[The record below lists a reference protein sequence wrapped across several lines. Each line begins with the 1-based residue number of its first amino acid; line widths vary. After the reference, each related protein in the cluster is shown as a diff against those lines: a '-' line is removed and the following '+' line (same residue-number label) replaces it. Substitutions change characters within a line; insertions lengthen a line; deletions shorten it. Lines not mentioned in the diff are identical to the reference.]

1 MAARCGL
8 DGGGGGGT
16 ITIVSGLDV
25 DVLGGNRVGGSME
38 EDGFVLQSSSASG
51 SSSVD
56 RRGSSGNGEGG
67 GGGSGGLEATVL
79 RSISQFEESVA
90 IMHASPVSE
99 GYKEQLATALAA
111 IAERTQVG
119 KRL

>member
-8 DGGGGGGT
+8 DGGGGGT

-38 EDGFVLQSSSASG
+38 EDGFVLQSSSA

>member
-1 MAARCGL
+1 
-8 DGGGGGGT
+8 
-16 ITIVSGLDV
+16 
-25 DVLGGNRVGGSME
+25 ME
-38 EDGFVLQSSSASG
+38 EDGFVLQSSSASA

-56 RRGSSGNGEGG
+56 RRGSSGNGEG